1 MKKIIIN
8 SALALTAMLGLLP
21 AQGRATTLFN
31 FTGGSGGQ
39 VTGQSLTT
47 GVTFSTFVFAST
59 VGIYATG
66 TTCAVSAL
74 ESYSAGVLSFS
85 VVGAG
90 SLGSANCSNGS
101 VNPFSNVTN
110 ANSPGGKFISIT
122 ESLVTFGSNPAATAL
137 YTAATSITFSSNFL
151 TDLGLPTNASLQ
163 LVSPTNSS
171 ISTNAAGAVIS
182 SSAGFAVNA
191 VPEPSTLLL
200 VGFGLAAVGFQGR
213 RKLFPAASG
222 K

>member
-8 SALALTAMLGLLP
+8 SALALTAVLGLLP
-21 AQGRATTLFN
+21 AQGRATTLFD
-31 FTGGSGGQ
+31 FTSGSGGQ
-39 VTGQSLTT
+39 VTAQALTT

-59 VGIYATG
+59 VGLYSAG

-74 ESYSAGVLSFS
+74 ESYSSGVLSFS

-110 ANSPGGKFISIT
+110 ANSGGKFISIT

-137 YTAATSITFSSNFL
+137 YTAATSVTFSSNFL
-151 TDLGLPTNASLQ
+151 TDLGLASNSSLQ

-200 VGFGLAAVGFQGR
+200 FGCGLAAVGFKGR